1 MMIPSVRPSESRF
14 PTRHGISRKIPGI
27 VSGIELAVLLLFL
40 RSIGHAQQAP
50 AMPFSPGETLTYD
63 LSWEVFPGGQASA
76 TISKVTRGSKDLY
89 EVKATAQ
96 SRGFVSLLYT
106 VEDEFDSFFNPD
118 TLCSDSILK
127 RINEGRRHKN
137 THIVFDGAR
146 KLAVLDEQDLA
157 VKGAP
162 SKHAENEIPACVHDV
177 VNAFYF
183 VRRQPLRVGQE
194 VRLPINDGSKTA
206 DVRVQVQALE
216 SIHTPFGTRSAFRVE
231 PTVFGGLLKRKG
243 RMQIWFSDDAERL
256 PLRIKAMIS
265 VGTITADLHSVTHT
279 PAPASPPKK

>member
-1 MMIPSVRPSESRF
+1 MGLAAF
-14 PTRHGISRKIPGI
+14 LLIPGNI
-27 VSGIELAVLLLFL
+27 HRA
-40 RSIGHAQQAP
+40 AQSPTAP
-50 AMPFSPGETLTYD
+50 ETPSSPGETLTYD
-63 LSWEVFPGGQASA
+63 LSWEVFPAGQVAA
-76 TISKVTRGSKDLY
+76 TLSKSTQGSKDLY

-106 VEDEFDSFFNPD
+106 VQDEFDSFFSPD

-127 RINEGRRHKN
+127 QINEGRRHKN
-137 THIVFDGAR
+137 TRIAFDGTR
-146 KLAVLDEQDLA
+146 KLALLDEQDLA
-157 VKGAP
+157 AKSSSA
-162 SKHAENEIPACVHDV
+162 KHAENEIPACVHDV

-194 VRLPINDGSKTA
+194 IQVPINDGSKTA
-206 DVRVQVQALE
+206 DVRVAVQALE
-216 SIHTPFGTRSAFRVE
+216 NIHTSIGTRSAYRVE

-265 VGTITADLHSVTHT
+265 AGTIAAELRSVTR
-279 PAPASPPKK
+279 APAAAPPARK

>member
-1 MMIPSVRPSESRF
+1 M
-14 PTRHGISRKIPGI
+14 
-27 VSGIELAVLLLFL
+27 LLLFP
-40 RSIGHAQQAP
+40 RSIGRAQQTP
-50 AMPFSPGETLTYD
+50 ATPFAPGETLTYD
-63 LSWEVFPGGQASA
+63 LSWEVFPGGQATA
-76 TISKVTRGSKDLY
+76 TISKVTQGSKELY

-106 VEDEFDSFFNPD
+106 VQDEFDSFFNPD
-118 TLCSDSILK
+118 TLCSDSIQK

-137 THIVFDGAR
+137 TRIVFDGTR
-146 KLAVLDEQDLA
+146 KLAILDEQDLA
-157 VKGAP
+157 AKGA
-162 SKHAENEIPACVHDV
+162 SAKHAENEIPACVHDV

-194 VRLPINDGSKTA
+194 IRLPINDGSKTA

-216 SIHTPFGTRSAFRVE
+216 SIRTPIGTRSAFRVE

-256 PLRIKAMIS
+256 PLRVKAMIS
-265 VGTITADLHSVTHT
+265 VGTVTADLHSVTRT
-279 PAPASPPKK
+279 PAPASPAKK